1 MLDSTVRSPTSISVT
16 DTSSI
21 AVTLQWM
28 FLEPLSVTHKEICI
42 VMFGETSGSLDS
54 RSSAVTADGGRQTFS
69 IPLNS
74 LVPGINYKYVIHC
87 WNKFD
92 SVGITSEEMSFRTS
106 DSGELRHYI
115 FIHCLRHL
123 YYIIYIYITESE
135 PVRGLATTSSDS
147 TLVISW
153 SSPAMPNGVITSFL
167 VSINDIVLT
176 SDREVTNYTA
186 SGLGK

>member
-1 MLDSTVRSPTSISVT
+1 
-16 DTSSI
+16 
-21 AVTLQWM
+21 M
-28 FLEPLSVTHKEICI
+28 FLEPFSVTLKVTCI

-54 RSSAVTADGGRQTFS
+54 RSSAVTADGGRQTYS

-74 LVPGINYKYVIHC
+74 LAPGTDYKYVIHC

-92 SVGITSEEMSFRTS
+92 SVGMTSEEMSFRTS

-115 FIHCLRHL
+115 FIYCLSHL
-123 YYIIYIYITESE
+123 YYIYIYITESG
-135 PVRGLATTSSDS
+135 PVGGLATTSPSDS

-167 VSINDIVLT
+167 VRINNLDMT
-176 SDREVTNYTA
+176 SEGEVTNYTA
-186 SGLGK
+186 SSLGKREI